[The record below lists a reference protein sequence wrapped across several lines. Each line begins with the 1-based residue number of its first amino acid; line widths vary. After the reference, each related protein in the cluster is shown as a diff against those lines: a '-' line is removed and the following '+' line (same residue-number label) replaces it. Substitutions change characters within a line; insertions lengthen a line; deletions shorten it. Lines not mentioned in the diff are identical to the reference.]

1 MYEKHFSTRKTP
13 QSEAIPG
20 KDMVPDSAGGY
31 AFAVDDWKR
40 LDRFLILGAE
50 GGTYYIKERELT
62 KENAEAVMR
71 CIAAD
76 GNRVLQRV
84 IEVSDK
90 GLAPKND
97 PALFV
102 LAMCVGLGD
111 TDTRRSALESLPAVA
126 RIGTH
131 LFTFIRYVEAFR
143 GWGRLLREAV
153 AGWYNEKTA
162 ERLAYQVVKYQ
173 QRGGWS
179 HRDVLRLSH
188 PKPKTD
194 GHDSVFAWVTQGE
207 IKDGVPEII
216 AAFEKAKTA
225 DEEQTIKLIAE
236 HGLTREMIRTEHL
249 GSPRVWGALLEKMP
263 MTAMIR
269 NLGNMSKIGLLAK
282 GKWETVN
289 KVVGRITDEAAL
301 RKSRIHPLSI
311 LAALVTY
318 QRGKGL
324 RGSGEWEPVGDVVD
338 ALDDAFYL
346 AFGNVEATNKRRLIG
361 LDVSGS
367 MASSE
372 IAGVGGIS
380 PRMGSAAMCLVTY
393 RTEPNVAVMMF
404 SQDFIPLEIGRK
416 ERLDSVMKKIYN
428 LPFQGTDCALPMLY
442 ALKNGIEVD
451 VFEVYTDSETWA
463 GDIHPVQALQEYRR
477 QSGIPA
483 KLIVV
488 GMVSNGFS
496 IADPNDGGMLDV
508 VGFDVSA
515 PSVMRQFIL
524 ETA

>member
-1 MYEKHFSTRKTP
+1 
-13 QSEAIPG
+13 
-20 KDMVPDSAGGY
+20 
-31 AFAVDDWKR
+31 
-40 LDRFLILGAE
+40 
-50 GGTYYIKERELT
+50 
-62 KENAEAVMR
+62 
-71 CIAAD
+71 
-76 GNRVLQRV
+76 
-84 IEVSDK
+84 
-90 GLAPKND
+90 
-97 PALFV
+97 
-102 LAMCVGLGD
+102 
-111 TDTRRSALESLPAVA
+111 
-126 RIGTH
+126 
-131 LFTFIRYVEAFR
+131 
-143 GWGRLLREAV
+143 
-153 AGWYNEKTA
+153 
-162 ERLAYQVVKYQ
+162 
-173 QRGGWS
+173 
-179 HRDVLRLSH
+179 
-188 PKPKTD
+188 
-194 GHDSVFAWVTQGE
+194 
-207 IKDGVPEII
+207 VPEII